1 MNFDWIFG
9 ISSALAE
16 GEVAEAAAEAANA
29 VETVATEAGALP
41 TATPVPGDL
50 GTSILGTL
58 MSFFPLI
65 LMGIIF
71 YFFLIRPQRK
81 KDKKVKE
88 MLAALKPGDRVTT
101 IGGIY
106 GTIVSVKDET
116 ITLSVGAQRTEMV
129 FTRWAIRQVEEVSV
143 ENDGEIL
150 A

>member
-1 MNFDWIFG
+1 MNLDWLFG

-16 GEVAEAAAEAANA
+16 GEEVVNDVVDA
-29 VETVATEAGALP
+29 VVTEGSALA
-41 TATPVPGDL
+41 TATPIPGTE
-50 GTSILGTL
+50 TSPILVGL
-58 MSFFPLI
+58 IQFFPLI
-65 LMGIIF
+65 LMGVVF

-116 ITLSVGAQRTEMV
+116 ITLSIGSQRTEMV
-129 FTRWAIRQVEEVSV
+129 VTRWAIRQVEEVSV

>member
-1 MNFDWIFG
+1 MNLDWLFG

-16 GEVAEAAAEAANA
+16 GEEVVNEV
-29 VETVATEAGALP
+29 VETVATEGGALV
-41 TATPVPGDL
+41 TATPIPGAEVSPVL
-50 GTSILGTL
+50 AGLIQ
-58 MSFFPLI
+58 FFPLI
-65 LMGIIF
+65 LMGVVF

-116 ITLSVGAQRTEMV
+116 ITLSIGSQRTEMV
-129 FTRWAIRQVEEVSV
+129 VTRWAIRQVEEVSV

>member
-1 MNFDWIFG
+1 MFEFLFG
-9 ISSALAE
+9 I
-16 GEVAEAAAEAANA
+16 ANA
-29 VETVATEAGALP
+29 VAETTGTDVAAVADAAVDASEELTEMS
-41 TATPVPGDL
+41 PVAAML
-50 GTSILGTL
+50 TSFL
-58 MSFFPLI
+58 PLI
-65 LMGIIF
+65 LMGVVF

-106 GTIVSVKDET
+106 GTIMSIKDET
-116 ITLSVGAQRTEMV
+116 ITLAIGSQRTEMV
-129 FTRWAIRQVEEVSV
+129 VTRWAIRQVEEVSV

>member
-1 MNFDWIFG
+1 MFEFLFG
-9 ISSALAE
+9 ITNAIAE
-16 GEVAEAAAEAANA
+16 ATGTDAAAVTEAAAATGEELTEMNPVAA
-29 VETVATEAGALP
+29 L
-41 TATPVPGDL
+41 L
-50 GTSILGTL
+50 TSFL
-58 MSFFPLI
+58 PLI
-65 LMGIIF
+65 IMGVIF

-106 GTIVSVKDET
+106 GTIMSIKDET
-116 ITLSVGAQRTEMV
+116 ITLAIGSQRTEMV
-129 FTRWAIRQVEEVSV
+129 VTRWAIRQVEEVTV

>member
-1 MNFDWIFG
+1 MFDWIFG
-9 ISSALAE
+9 INSAIAE
-16 GEVAEAAAEAANA
+16 ATGTDPVTVAET
-29 VETVATEAGALP
+29 TVAAGDELMETSPVAAL
-41 TATPVPGDL
+41 L
-50 GTSILGTL
+50 GSLLPLVL
-58 MSFFPLI
+58 MFVV
-65 LMGIIF
+65 F

-116 ITLSVGAQRTEMV
+116 ITLSIGAQRTEMV
-129 FTRWAIRQVEEVSV
+129 VTRWAIRQVEEVSV

>member
-16 GEVAEAAAEAANA
+16 GEEA
-29 VETVATEAGALP
+29 VETVVETAETVVNTA
-41 TATPVPGDL
+41 TATPIPGGAGGGVL
-50 GTSILGTL
+50 GLFG
-58 MSFFPLI
+58 SFLPLI
-65 LMGIIF
+65 LMGVVF
-71 YFFLIRPQRK
+71 YFLLIRPQRK

-88 MLAALKPGDRVTT
+88 MLAALKAGDRVTT

-116 ITLSVGAQRTEMV
+116 ITLSIGAQRTEMV
-129 FTRWAIRQVEEVSV
+129 VTRWAIRQVEEVSV